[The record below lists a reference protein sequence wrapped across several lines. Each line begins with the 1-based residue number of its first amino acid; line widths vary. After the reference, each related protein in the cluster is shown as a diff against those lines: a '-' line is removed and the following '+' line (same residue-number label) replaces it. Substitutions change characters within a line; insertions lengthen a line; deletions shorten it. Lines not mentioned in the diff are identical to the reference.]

1 MKAFNQKMNMSEIK
15 KYVAMMKEHGF
26 NTIVKMNQYIAD
38 HNLWDRFKD
47 ISRMNEFE
55 SGYNAMGISSEAYRK
70 IMESYKIL
78 DQRHARLVKQE
89 RMAF

>member
-1 MKAFNQKMNMSEIK
+1 MKTFNQNLNMGEIK

-26 NTIVKMNQYIAD
+26 NTIVKMNQYITD

-55 SGYNAMGISSEAYRK
+55 SGYRAMGISSQAYK
-70 IMESYKIL
+70 EIMESYKIE

-89 RMAF
+89 RIV